1 MHPDPQGTSSPGK
14 IKMDRSEKL
23 LKAEQLLNE
32 AADLMDEALK
42 MSGMESRSGNDSD
55 TIRRIASDRDYA
67 GSLHNIAKDMQYQS
81 EEQPVWTQPLTSP
94 KNQFDLSGKKY

>member
-1 MHPDPQGTSSPGK
+1 
-14 IKMDRSEKL
+14 MDRSEKL

-42 MSGMESRSGNDSD
+42 MSGMESLSGNDSD